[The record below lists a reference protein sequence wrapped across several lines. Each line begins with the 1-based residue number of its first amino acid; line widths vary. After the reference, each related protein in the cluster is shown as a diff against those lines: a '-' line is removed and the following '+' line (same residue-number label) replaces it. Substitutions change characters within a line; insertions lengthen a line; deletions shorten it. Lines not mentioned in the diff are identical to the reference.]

1 MFAKYYKKEI
11 AEYCAQNGLSANK
24 VFQSPVSYS
33 DTRVSVL
40 HHTPCKVRKE
50 IISIGGPPMPITLE
64 IYPTNTS
71 PKKNTKRRRRPTGEK
86 SGGATF
92 VGSPLKN

>member
-33 DTRVSVL
+33 DTRVRVL
-40 HHTPCKVRKE
+40 HHTPIKVKKE
-50 IISIGGPPMPITLE
+50 ILSIGGPPMPITLE
-64 IYPTNTS
+64 IYLENGKLRFEQTEHTY
-71 PKKNTKRRRRPTGEK
+71 KYLAEEEHETAQTAYG
-86 SGGATF
+86 
-92 VGSPLKN
+92 